1 MRSIPSS
8 SIRASDASSAGRFAW
23 MSVMTAAAS
32 DIGCNLLGS
41 GDRVAAHKLV
51 GERAERG
58 AEDRPD
64 DVDPEVGP
72 LASRERRAERTSGVQ
87 GGAGDGTA
95 EKGVEPNGPADRDGC
110 GCADRPGVGGDG

>member
-32 DIGCNLLGS
+32 DIGCNLLGT

-51 GERAERG
+51 GERA

-72 LASRERRAERTSGVQ
+72 CAGRERRAERTSRVH

-110 GCADRPGVGGDG
+110 GCAD